1 MGIKLFGHKDCH
13 KTKIYQSYLKEKGIE
28 FDFLDV
34 HEDDA
39 AADELRSL
47 YTTGKLNFPTILVG
61 TKKLRNPKFKDLD
74 NYLGER
80 ARRGRKLPRGF
91 QKVDALEVDAG

>member
-1 MGIKLFGHKDCH
+1 LRSVTNRPEGTFG
-13 KTKIYQSYLKEKGIE
+13 SLEKGIE

-74 NYLGER
+74 
-80 ARRGRKLPRGF
+80 KW
-91 QKVDALEVDAG
+91 LEASMK

>member
-1 MGIKLFGHKDCH
+1 MWIKLFGHKDCH

-39 AADELRSL
+39 AADELCSL
-47 YTTGKLNFPTILVG
+47 YTNWKVKFP
-61 TKKLRNPKFKDLD
+61 D
-74 NYLGER
+74 NSGWDKE
-80 ARRGRKLPRGF
+80 AEKPQVQGP
-91 QKVDALEVDAG
+91 